1 MKAPSSSCPLF
12 LQLLRYCIGTAD
24 AVPAALTPD
33 RVREVFDMA
42 GRQSL
47 TAVML
52 EGVKRLEVEGDDG
65 TMAEVM
71 MDWCSEGLVI
81 SRTNERID
89 GHVAA
94 VVRNFRKSGFECCLL
109 KGQGNAL
116 MYPDGRLRTPG
127 DIDLWLRT
135 AAPAGGSTAAERE
148 AAVRQDTRRI
158 ISYIRRFMP
167 AAKAIY
173 HHIECPAYQG
183 TEVEIHYRPHFMFN
197 FRHNRRLQE
206 FFFAHADAQFAH
218 EVELGGSR
226 VAVPTARFNAVFQL
240 SHIFQHLFK
249 EGIGL
254 RQLLDYYYLL
264 TASEDLFHGSKAEWK
279 GLFARLGLG
288 GIAGAVMWILTEEFG
303 MDSRYALVEPDAR
316 RGRLV
321 LDEVLRGGNFGKYH
335 VRRLGN
341 GMVGR
346 NLGRLIR
353 DARLVRYFPVEALSE
368 PVFRL
373 WHAAWRWRHSPSRL
387 PGERR
392 LK

>member
-1 MKAPSSSCPLF
+1 
-12 LQLLRYCIGTAD
+12 
-24 AVPAALTPD
+24 
-33 RVREVFDMA
+33 
-42 GRQSL
+42 
-47 TAVML
+47 
-52 EGVKRLEVEGDDG
+52 
-65 TMAEVM
+65 
-71 MDWCSEGLVI
+71 
-81 SRTNERID
+81 
-89 GHVAA
+89 
-94 VVRNFRKSGFECCLL
+94 
-109 KGQGNAL
+109 
-116 MYPDGRLRTPG
+116 
-127 DIDLWLRT
+127 
-135 AAPAGGSTAAERE
+135 
-148 AAVRQDTRRI
+148 
-158 ISYIRRFMP
+158 
-167 AAKAIY
+167 
-173 HHIECPAYQG
+173 
-183 TEVEIHYRPHFMFN
+183 MFN
-197 FRHNRRLQE
+197 FRHNQRLQE
-206 FFFAHADAQFAH
+206 FFFVHADAQFAH
-218 EVELGGSR
+218 EVELGGGR

-264 TASEDLFHGSKAEWK
+264 TASEDLVHGSKAEWK
-279 GLFARLGLG
+279 GLFACLGLG

-341 GMVGR
+341 GVVGR

-353 DARLVRYFPVEALSE
+353 DVRLVRYFPVEALSE